1 MLPRPATIAAPPTTA
16 SPASWNPAV
25 PPPPVTGAP
34 LGTGVGDGLG
44 EGSGL
49 GLSDADG
56 LAEALALSDELALA
70 LSLVLSLSLALELDE
85 AVLVAVEVAPAE
97 PLAVGRNVDGGGV
110 VEGLEVQAESATQAS
125 MVVRPQPTTVSRTRC
140 DVPAMEVR
148 AFIEP
153 PCVLGNDHFPV
164 AGRRNRRRKGKRAA
178 GLSSL
183 TASAG
188 KTSAALT
195 ASPGCATNRQ
205 WRAHHRNIRL
215 CG

>member
-34 LGTGVGDGLG
+34 VGTGLGVGLG

-56 LAEALALSDELALA
+56 LAEVLALSDELALG
-70 LSLVLSLSLALELDE
+70 LSLALALELDE

-97 PLAVGRNVDGGGV
+97 PPAVGINVDAGGV
-110 VEGLEVQAESATQAS
+110 AGGVEEGPEVQAESARQAS

-140 DVPAMEVR
+140 DVHAMAVR
-148 AFIEP
+148 ALIEP
-153 PCVLGNDHFPV
+153 PRVLGNDHFPV
-164 AGRRNRRRKGKRAA
+164 AGRRNKENVGDLNVKPER
-178 GLSSL
+178 
-183 TASAG
+183 
-188 KTSAALT
+188 
-195 ASPGCATNRQ
+195 
-205 WRAHHRNIRL
+205 
-215 CG
+215 

>member
-1 MLPRPATIAAPPTTA
+1 V
-16 SPASWNPAV
+16 SWNPAV

-34 LGTGVGDGLG
+34 LGTGLGDGLG

-56 LAEALALSDELALA
+56 LAEALALSDELALSLALA
-70 LSLVLSLSLALELDE
+70 LSLDEVL
-85 AVLVAVEVAPAE
+85 VAPAE
-97 PLAVGRNVDGGGV
+97 PLAVGRYVDAGGV
-110 VEGLEVQAESATQAS
+110 VVGLEVQAESATQAS
-125 MVVRPQPTTVSRTRC
+125 MVARPQPTTVSRTRC
-140 DVPAMEVR
+140 DVPAMAVR
-148 AFIEP
+148 ALIGP
-153 PCVLGNDHFPV
+153 PRVLGNDHFPV

-178 GLSSL
+178 GLWSL

-188 KTSAALT
+188 KTSVALT

-215 CG
+215 GG